1 MKSAWSHYKIPYEI
15 RMHLKYL
22 QVLQTC
28 KYGNYLLKIIYLIYF
43 WLYWVFAAVCGLSL
57 VAGVGASLCC
67 NAPASHCGGFSCYG
81 ALV

>member
-43 WLYWVFAAVCGLSL
+43 WLWLVFIAVCGLSL
-57 VAGVGASLCC
+57 VIAGGGYSPLQCPSCGAQAL
-67 NAPASHCGGFSCYG
+67 G
-81 ALV
+81 AQT